1 MGSPPHRRTWVV
13 LLSLTLVMSAALT
26 GALVTNMPTDAVTWW
41 ALAALVFIALPTC
54 VVGVR
59 ATRKQGDRGR

>member
-1 MGSPPHRRTWVV
+1 MRRAPHRRMWVTLLV
-13 LLSLTLVMSAALT
+13 LTVLMSAALT